1 MSVDYFKP
9 IYLTEEEIKDVPSMP
24 LNFLNSVVDGYTLE
38 EFLKD
43 EDMNIIKKKLPCVLL
58 LLPDDNSTN
67 GHYVALAQNKEKTIL
82 YYFDSFGYNPLD
94 LWKEHPKMIGEKQNI
109 DKWGEFLKSYEKVI
123 YNEKKIQNETSN
135 LCGYYCITYIY
146 EFYSRSIEFTPEI
159 FVSTLQLLK
168 NNYDLS
174 CYDNVAMC
182 YYLSVLTHYESMFK
196 KSGLLK

>member
-182 YYLSVLTHYESMFK
+182 YYLSVLTHYENMFK